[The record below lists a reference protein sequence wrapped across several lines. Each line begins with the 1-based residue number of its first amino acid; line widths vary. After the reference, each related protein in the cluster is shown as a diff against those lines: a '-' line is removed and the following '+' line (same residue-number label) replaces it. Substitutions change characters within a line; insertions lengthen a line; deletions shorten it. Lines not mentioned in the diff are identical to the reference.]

1 MNLSDFLIRGRHLFG
16 FLVPGVMWVSVA
28 FLLLLT
34 NTPLSFVENSDNPLM
49 RSLLILAIG
58 YVSGFCLQTILFPL
72 ITNPLKA
79 RIVLHPSLHKLP
91 DLVEKLVHARLPRT
105 DIEGA
110 VARDRLPLLCKFYVL
125 EHSQELRK
133 LVLEKEADINLLVA
147 NMVPGPLLLVTW
159 TWRNYSVQT
168 TVWVVSLVIVVV
180 LLLLWRL
187 RRYLAREVEE
197 WYETFLVLQL
207 TNYDVESS
215 ASKEQ
220 L

>member
-28 FLLLLT
+28 FLLLST

-79 RIVLHPSLHKLP
+79 RIVLHPSLQKLP

-105 DIEGA
+105 DIEAPWPEIGF
-110 VARDRLPLLCKFYVL
+110 RC
-125 EHSQELRK
+125 
-133 LVLEKEADINLLVA
+133 
-147 NMVPGPLLLVTW
+147 
-159 TWRNYSVQT
+159 
-168 TVWVVSLVIVVV
+168 
-180 LLLLWRL
+180 
-187 RRYLAREVEE
+187 
-197 WYETFLVLQL
+197 
-207 TNYDVESS
+207 S
-215 ASKEQ
+215 ASCTYSSTRRN
-220 L
+220 